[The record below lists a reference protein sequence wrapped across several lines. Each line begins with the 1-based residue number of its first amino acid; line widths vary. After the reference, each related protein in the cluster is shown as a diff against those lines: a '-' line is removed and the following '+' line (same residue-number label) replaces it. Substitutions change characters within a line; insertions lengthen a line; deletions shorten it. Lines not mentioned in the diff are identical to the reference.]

1 MLNGRGDGAWFGW
14 PEDARIEELKEAFID
29 AGTPEE
35 QLAVAKDIQAHNMEQ
50 VLYIPLGQYVSPQA
64 RRANIT
70 DMIPAP
76 VPVFWN
82 VKKE

>member
-1 MLNGRGDGAWFGW
+1 
-14 PEDARIEELKEAFID
+14 
-29 AGTPEE
+29 
-35 QLAVAKDIQAHNMEQ
+35 MEQ